1 MLKIILHVYI
11 YEIVSFYSPSDVIQ
25 SVVYKKK
32 LSFYIRFSLSVTFIH
47 MNSPREVDQ
56 FHVLQVQLL
65 SGDQK

>member
-11 YEIVSFYSPSDVIQ
+11 WDRIILLSIRCDTICGLQ
-25 SVVYKKK
+25 KK